1 MSVFIAL
8 FSGIT
13 TFCVLT
19 YIGELVSAWSDKH
32 SYSKFIGNEKR
43 KTIKAFSPKTC
54 DEWEFQQWLLTASV
68 DDLMEFG
75 GYSDSQFNPPITGRT
90 KNKIDPEFLATCK
103 KVITYNDYTHQT
115 SEFDVRMDMK
125 MKQLNS
131 KLEKKMEKIHLKIK
145 KSMDKHNEFFN

>member
-1 MSVFIAL
+1 MSVLIAL
-8 FSGIT
+8 FSGLT
-13 TFCVLT
+13 TFCLLT
-19 YIGELVSAWSDKH
+19 YLEQLVSAMSDKR

-90 KNKIDPEFLATCK
+90 KNKNDTESLTTYK
-103 KVITYNDYTHQT
+103 KIVTYNDYTHQT
-115 SEFDVRMDMK
+115 SEFDVRMDLK
-125 MKQLNS
+125 MKQLNL
-131 KLEKKMEKIHLKIK
+131 KLEEKVKQINSKMRKK
-145 KSMDKHNEFFN
+145 